1 MQLRTSL
8 RVILALASLFLATQ
22 SFADSDFGV
31 TKLGPA
37 QAPADSDVAYTVQ
50 VINAGPDDADV
61 TLTDNIPVGMTFVS
75 LQQTGG
81 ATMSCT
87 DPGAGNGGTIT
98 CTNASMIAGTTADFT
113 ITLHIAP
120 QTPPD
125 TTFTNIATVA
135 TAGFDPNDENNSSAA
150 ATTVPSNDADV
161 GVQKTGPNVAAP
173 GADVS
178 YSITVVN
185 GGPGDATSVQFTDTL
200 PGTMTFVSLTQDSGP
215 TFGCSTGQTVICS
228 IGTLTVGTA
237 ATFTLT
243 ANIPGGTPAG
253 TSFNNTVS
261 VESDV
266 DPDSDNNSSSAFLTV
281 SNAELAVTKSGP
293 GTATAGQTIS
303 YTITATNNGPDTA
316 VNVLLT
322 DILPP
327 GTTLSSFGQNTGPS
341 FGCSAP
347 LPGNSGTITC
357 TINSLGS
364 GVTAT
369 FSLVLN
375 IGPTFADGGTLTNTA
390 NFSSDSGDSNPNNNS
405 SSTSATVTGVTDVA
419 VTKTAPATVNAGTNL
434 SWTITVQ
441 NLGANAALNTQL
453 TDTIPA
459 GTTFVSLTQNSGPLF
474 NCSGTSSFTCSLASF
489 AAGATATFTLV
500 ASVPANATGTITN
513 TANVATT
520 TIDTDSGND
529 SSTANTTVT
538 QSADLAVTK
547 SGPALAAV
555 GTDVAYTITVSN
567 AGPSDA
573 SSVTLSDTIP
583 AQMSFVS
590 MQQNSG
596 PLFNCSGT
604 TTVTCTIAT
613 LVPGASASFTLTV
626 HVNSAGSISNTA
638 TISATTSDPNSGNNT
653 STVNTNL
660 AQSADLAVTKSG
672 PTVAAVGTD
681 VAYTITVS
689 NAGPSDATA
698 VTLSDTLPAQMSFVS
713 MQQNS
718 GPVFNCS
725 GTTTVTCTIATFIS
739 GASASFT
746 LTVHVNG
753 AGSISNTATI
763 SATSSDP
770 NPGNNT
776 SSASTTASFV
786 DLAIAKSISAGPY
799 VVGTPVT
806 FTLTV
811 TNNGTLAAT
820 NVVVTDPL
828 PGGMSA
834 TATTPPGACTGTTT
848 VTCTAATLAAGA
860 SVQFTITAN
869 LPVLPGNYTNTAT
882 VSSATTEG
890 TPADNIGAAGFAVVA
905 AAAIPTLSPEV
916 LALLAALLGIV
927 GIIAMKR

>member
-1 MQLRTSL
+1 MQFRTSL
-8 RVILALASLFLATQ
+8 RVIFALASLFLATQ

-37 QAPADSDVAYTVQ
+37 QAPADTDVAYTVQ

-75 LQQTGG
+75 LQQTSG
-81 ATMSCT
+81 ATMSCS
-87 DPGAGNGGTIT
+87 DPGLGNGGTIT

-113 ITLHIAP
+113 ITLHISS
-120 QTPPD
+120 QTPTD
-125 TTFTNIATVA
+125 TTFTNIATVS
-135 TAGFDPNDENNSSAA
+135 TTGFDPNDENNSSAA
-150 ATTVPSNDADV
+150 ATTVPANDADV

-173 GADVS
+173 GTDVA
-178 YSITVVN
+178 YTITVN
-185 GGPGDATSVQFTDTL
+185 NAGPSDATSVQFTDTL
-200 PGTMTFVSLTQDSGP
+200 PGTMTFVSLTQNGGP
-215 TFGCSTGQTVICS
+215 TFGCTTGATVICS
-228 IGTLTVGTA
+228 IATLTVGSA

-243 ANIPGGTPAG
+243 GNIPAG
-253 TSFNNTVS
+253 TAPGTSFSNTVN
-261 VESDV
+261 VESDI
-266 DPDSDNNSSSAFLTV
+266 DPNGDNNTSSSFLTV

-316 VNVLLT
+316 VNVMLA

-327 GTTLSSFGQNTGPS
+327 GTTLSSFSQSTGPT
-341 FGCSAP
+341 FGCSVP
-347 LPGNSGTITC
+347 DPGNSGTVTC
-357 TINSLGS
+357 TIVSLGS
-364 GVTAT
+364 GVSAT

-375 IGPTFADGGTLTNTA
+375 VNATFADGGTLTNTA
-390 NFSSDSGDSNPNNNS
+390 TFSSDSGDSNPNNNT
-405 SSTSATVTGVTDVA
+405 SSTSATVTGVTDIA
-419 VTKTAPATVNAGTNL
+419 VTKTAPPTIDAGTNL

-441 NLGANAALNTQL
+441 NLGANPALNTQL
-453 TDTIPA
+453 SDTIPA
-459 GTTFVSLTQNSGPLF
+459 GTTFVSFNQNSGPVF
-474 NCSGTSSFTCSLASF
+474 NCSGTTSITCSNASF

-500 ASVPANATGTITN
+500 VSVPADATGTITN
-513 TANVATT
+513 TANLATT
-520 TIDTDSGND
+520 TIDTNNGND
-529 SSTANTTVT
+529 TSTANTTVT
-538 QSADLAVTK
+538 QNADLSVTK
-547 SGPALAAV
+547 SGPSAAAV

-583 AQMSFVS
+583 APMSFVS

-596 PLFNCSGT
+596 PVFNCSGT
-604 TTVTCTIAT
+604 TTVTCTLAT
-613 LVPGASASFTLTV
+613 FVPGASASFTLTV
-626 HVNSAGSISNTA
+626 HVNSAGGISNTA

-672 PTVAAVGTD
+672 PTAAAVGTD

-689 NAGPSDATA
+689 NAGPSDASA

-725 GTTTVTCTIATFIS
+725 GTTTVTCTIASFVS

-763 SATSSDP
+763 SATTSDP

-776 SSASTTASFV
+776 ASASTTASFV
-786 DLAIAKSISAGPY
+786 DLAIVKSVSAGPY
-799 VVGTPVT
+799 VVGAPVT

-820 NVVVTDPL
+820 NVVVTDAL

-834 TATTPPGACTGTTT
+834 TATTPSGACTGTTT

-860 SVQFTITAN
+860 STAFTITAN
-869 LPVLPGNYTNTAT
+869 LPALPGNYTNTAT

-890 TPADNIGAAGFAVVA
+890 TPADNSGSAGFAVVA
-905 AAAIPTLSPEV
+905 AAAIPTLSVEV